1 MRPPAIIWQRNPC
14 AFTTRTGSNPRG
26 ISGDPYNLL
35 LALGWGSRYEEVTV
49 ELNGCLECGARQ
61 TCLLVS
67 QLTPEEIEATRGIR
81 HVRGYQAR
89 QILYHEGMPA
99 FGVHILC
106 SGRVKL
112 SRGDNNGR
120 QQILRIVGPGEICG
134 EEALLEGAP
143 YTNTAEALDTCQSAF
158 VRREAFLDLL
168 QKRDRVLL
176 PLLRH
181 ICQVLIETQVRFTHV
196 ALSDARTRL
205 AAQLLELADRYGQPG
220 AKGTTLN
227 LALRRGELAAL
238 VGLSPE
244 TAMRLLSQFQRE
256 GLIEVHGRRLTLKS
270 PERLRALL

>member
-1 MRPPAIIWQRNPC
+1 MQANSC
-14 AFTTRTGSNPRG
+14 
-26 ISGDPYNLL
+26 
-35 LALGWGSRYEEVTV
+35 V
-49 ELNGCLECGARQ
+49 ECGAKQ
-61 TCLLVS
+61 SCLLVS
-67 QLTPEEIEATRGIR
+67 QLTPEEIEATKGIR
-81 HVRGYQAR
+81 HTRTYQPR
-89 QILYHEGMPA
+89 QTLYHEGMPA
-99 FGVHILC
+99 LGIHILC

-134 EEALLEGAP
+134 EEALLEGVP

-158 VRREAFLDLL
+158 IRREAFLELL

-181 ICQVLIETQVRFTHV
+181 ICQVLIDTQVRFTHV
-196 ALSDARTRL
+196 ALSDARTRM
-205 AAQLLELADRYGQPG
+205 AAQLLDLADRYGQPG
-220 AKGTTLN
+220 SQGTTLN
-227 LALRRGELAAL
+227 LSLRRGELAAL

-256 GLIEVHGRRLTLKS
+256 GLLEVHGRRLTLKS